1 MALEAVPAGQ
11 VSDGFGLVLFVP
23 TAGIADPSG
32 PTVAE
37 LTAGTVKKLTY
48 SITGDGFKHS
58 TSVNKVKTTRLTLA
72 QELQYDG
79 TIVDDISITYSYTN
93 TNTDVLRVA
102 LPTNTTGW
110 IVTRWAIDNAT
121 AIAAAQIIDVIPIKA
136 SLPLKDAPVRDS
148 ELTRT
153 QVLNVTGKVWRD
165 VLVVA

>member
-23 TAGIADPSG
+23 AAGLADPSG

-37 LTAGTVKKLTY
+37 LTAGTVKHFTY
-48 SITGDGFKHS
+48 SITGDGFKQS
-58 TSVNKVKTTRLTLA
+58 TTVNKVKAYRLTLA
-72 QELQYDG
+72 QEIQYDG
-79 TIVDDISITYSYTN
+79 TVVDELSITYAYTN
-93 TNTDVLRVA
+93 TNSDVIRVA
-102 LPTNTTGW
+102 LPVNTTGW

-121 AIAAAQIIDVIPIKA
+121 AIAAAQIVDVIPIKA
-136 SLPLKDAPVRDS
+136 SLPLKDAPVKDS

-153 QVLNVTGKVWRD
+153 QALNITGKVYRD

>member
-23 TAGIADPSG
+23 AAGIADPSG